1 MKRIWAI
8 LLSIAIMMSLT
19 VTAFAATRAVNATNM
34 DMVVSKTELQGKDT
48 LTITLSNSKPVKFD
62 TMTFHIDFDTTKLTC
77 KSVDYTLNDAALS
90 AKQET
95 SPYVGHSTVAEANST
110 GTAGFYYCKIG
121 TTEGEGVSVAAKG
134 QLVATITFEVKE
146 GIADNATYTVNLTED
161 SDGYNYFKGIDK
173 SQVLTF
179 KSASAVLV
187 GDVDGNGKV
196 NNKDLT
202 ALARYLAK
210 WTGYESI
217 NMTNADTTGEGK
229 VNNKDLTTLARY
241 LAKWSGYETLPV
253 A

>member
-19 VTAFAATRAVNATNM
+19 VTAFAATRALSEPNM

-77 KSVDYTLNDAALS
+77 KSVDYTLNDAALA

-146 GIADNATYTVNLTED
+146 GIADNETYTVNLTED

-173 SQVLTF
+173 SETLTF
-179 KSASAVLV
+179 MGASAGLLGDVNLDGSV
-187 GDVDGNGKV
+187 DATDIAAIRDYILGRTTLTAEQLKNGDVDKNGSV
-196 NNKDLT
+196 DGSDIAMIRDYVLGRI
-202 ALARYLAK
+202 ASF
-210 WTGYESI
+210 E
-217 NMTNADTTGEGK
+217 
-229 VNNKDLTTLARY
+229 
-241 LAKWSGYETLPV
+241 
-253 A
+253 